1 MIRRLLLISVG
12 CILLTGCYMA
22 PLALIG
28 PATSGF
34 STASIMQASIST
46 TTNYMVKVSTGKSV
60 GEHALSV
67 LDKEIV
73 RNSIDKEILKQSY
86 FPEKKLIDWTV
97 KANLI

>member
-1 MIRRLLLISVG
+1 
-12 CILLTGCYMA
+12 MA

-46 TTNYMVKVSTGKSV
+46 TTNYIVKAGTGKSV

-67 LDKEIV
+67 LNKEIV
-73 RNSIDKEILKQSY
+73 RNSINKEILQQSY
-86 FPEKKLIDWTV
+86 FPEEKVNRLNSKR
-97 KANLI
+97 